1 MTQRVPPSTPTGS
14 RPSTIRITNP
24 ANISNVPLHIALDG
38 GYFAEEGLDVQ
49 ADIDLGAGSTVE
61 AVIGNQVDMAWVNLG
76 GALQPYSEGI
86 DLRLV
91 QISDHGKPGGMEV
104 LVKQDSP
111 AQTLTDL
118 IGKTLAVLSP
128 STTCVWLVKKALLD
142 AGQPVDAITM
152 TEVSPPD
159 HPVVLESGNVDA
171 TCTTDPTRT
180 MMTSEFGARPI
191 FDAATDGVPELR
203 SYPVGGYVV
212 SGDFAEQNPKAL
224 AAFQRALTKAAAYA
238 NSHPDEVRAKLS
250 TFTTAD
256 PEIADQVVINE
267 YVETSD
273 MGIVDPGSTEGRR
286 SHGRD
291 RRAERRA
298 RHQRFRVAEPLT
310 PMAPEFS
317 GGGLVGNFADRPAA
331 YTDEEQRNI
340 ETALRLRRAS
350 FEERKAF
357 HGPGFVVHRRGMA
370 HLARV
375 RRRIRLVVHRR
386 PGRRDPRHHRQR
398 RSGLVR
404 LEDPRHPHWR
414 AVRNPGHR
422 TPSRGARDGGLA
434 IRRTARSSRRG
445 SSPTSTRWPPNSMS
459 PRPPV
464 DAGCRRCEQGLV
476 SPMWHSARRG
486 RHVALNDCAL
496 LRGPVPRDAER
507 AFRALANPLSLSP
520 RRDTLQRR

>member
-1 MTQRVPPSTPTGS
+1 MNTVRRTVGRRAAALCCATAATFAMTACGDDTASTAEHPNGLETS
-14 RPSTIRITNP
+14 QIRITNP

-38 GYFAEEGLDVQ
+38 GYFADEGLDVQ

-118 IGKTLAVLSP
+118 TGKTLAVLSP

-212 SGDFAEQNPKAL
+212 SGGFAEQNPKAL

-273 MGIVDPGSTEGRR
+273 MGSLTQEV
-286 SHGRD
+286 
-291 RRAERRA
+291 
-298 RHQRFRVAEPLT
+298 QKVAEV
-310 PMAPEFS
+310 M
-317 GGGLVGNFADRPAA
+317 V
-331 YTDEEQRNI
+331 
-340 ETALRLRRAS
+340 ETGVL
-350 FEERKAF
+350 
-357 HGPGFVVHRRGMA
+357 GDVPDINGFVLQTA
-370 HLARV
+370 
-375 RRRIRLVVHRR
+375 
-386 PGRRDPRHHRQR
+386 DT
-398 RSGLVR
+398 
-404 LEDPRHPHWR
+404 D
-414 AVRNPGHR
+414 
-422 TPSRGARDGGLA
+422 GA
-434 IRRTARSSRRG
+434 
-445 SSPTSTRWPPNSMS
+445 
-459 PRPPV
+459 
-464 DAGCRRCEQGLV
+464 
-476 SPMWHSARRG
+476 
-486 RHVALNDCAL
+486 
-496 LRGPVPRDAER
+496 
-507 AFRALANPLSLSP
+507 
-520 RRDTLQRR
+520 